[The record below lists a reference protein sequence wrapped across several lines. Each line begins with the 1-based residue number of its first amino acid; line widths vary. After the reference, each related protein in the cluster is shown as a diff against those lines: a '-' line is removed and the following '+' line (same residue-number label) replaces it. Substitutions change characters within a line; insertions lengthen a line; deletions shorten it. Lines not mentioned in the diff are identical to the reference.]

1 MPLTAPLVQLA
12 AARWREQ
19 SALCFE
25 VAPPAAP
32 SAETEVQLCRTGSF
46 YRADQGKF
54 KVTRGMLE
62 VMVAN
67 ACERG
72 VDIPLKL
79 THDGNTFAAGW
90 VSPASLQV
98 RPWRSGYGLFGLVT
112 WAKDEALLSAVRAG
126 RSKYISP
133 EIVWADRRMAD
144 SPRGH
149 AGEPI
154 GPVLCGAALVLDPFF
169 SMDAIQFSRFLLRP
183 VLAPRL
189 AAGARPKPLRYAMDQ
204 SKIDKLKEILKARG
218 LPEEALDG
226 AVLDLMLAL
235 SGEAP
240 AEEAP
245 AEEPMPA
252 ENPAPAEIAAAAT
265 PAAPA
270 ISAARDA
277 QFERMA
283 ARLAEL
289 EAKDKA
295 REAAERASLFAAFER
310 EGRLRFADAAEARR
324 LLDTHGADAFRAA
337 YGRVPALVE
346 QAAPA
351 APAALPT
358 AATVATSEMAERAG
372 VSTSAIRISDDEIKA
387 YQART
392 PGANYRQALK
402 ALSAERAAQR

>member
-19 SALCFE
+19 SVLCFE

-46 YRADQGKF
+46 YRQDQGKF

-240 AEEAP
+240 AEEAAP
-245 AEEPMPA
+245 EAEPMPA
-252 ENPAPAEIAAAAT
+252 ENPAPAEIAASAA

-270 ISAARDA
+270 IAAARDA
-277 QFERMA
+277 QFEKVL
-283 ARLAEL
+283 ARLAAL
-289 EAKDKA
+289 EAEKA
-295 REAAERASLFAAFER
+295 ARDAAERASLFASFEK

-337 YGRVPALVE
+337 YGRVPALV
-346 QAAPA
+346 ATPAPD

-358 AATVATSEMAERAG
+358 AADVAVKGDATH
-372 VSTSAIRISDDEIKA
+372 VSDEEIKS
-387 YQART
+387 YQARN
-392 PGANYRQALK
+392 PGASYRAALR
-402 ALSAERAAQR
+402 AISAERAQSL

>member
-12 AARWREQ
+12 VARWREE

-25 VAPPAAP
+25 VPTTTSQA
-32 SAETEVQLCRTGSF
+32 AETEVQLCRTGSF
-46 YRADQGKF
+46 YRSDQGKF
-54 KVTRGMLE
+54 KVTRSMLE
-62 VMVAN
+62 TMAAN

-79 THDGNTFAAGW
+79 THEGNTLAAGW

-98 RPWRSGYGLFGLVT
+98 RPWRSGYGLFGRVT
-112 WAKDEALLSAVRAG
+112 WAADAAIVAAIRAG

-144 SPRGH
+144 SARGY

-169 SMDAIQFSRFLLRP
+169 SMDAIKFARAMRQALGRP
-183 VLAPRL
+183 NL
-189 AAGARPKPLRYAMDQ
+189 PLRYAMSQ
-204 SKIDKLKEILKARG
+204 EQIDKLKEILKEKG
-218 LPEEALDG
+218 MPEEALDG
-226 AVLDLMLAL
+226 AVLALMMAL

-240 AEEAP
+240 AEAP

-252 ENPAPAEIAAAAT
+252 ENPAPAEIAASAA

-270 ISAARDA
+270 IQAARDA
-277 QFERMA
+277 QFEKVL
-283 ARLAEL
+283 ARVTAL
-289 EAKDKA
+289 EAEKA
-295 REAAERASLFAAFER
+295 TRDAAERSSLFAAYESK
-310 EGRLRFADAAEARR
+310 GKLRFADAGEARK
-324 LLDTHGADAFRAA
+324 LLDTHGAAAFKAA
-337 YGRVPALVE
+337 YGRVPELV
-346 QAAPA
+346 ATTAPE

-358 AATVATSEMAERAG
+358 AASVATSEMAERAG
-372 VSTSAIRISDDEIKA
+372 VSTFSIRITDEEIKA

-392 PGANYRQALK
+392 PGASYRQALK